1 MPKKGFK
8 NKENII
14 LVSTIL
20 LFSLALM
27 TLNDKQ
33 GKGTRFLD
41 SVVGVI
47 FSPFQIFFSQTI
59 QSVSVGINHHFFL
72 VDVARE
78 NDQLKLEVQ
87 RLISEKNK
95 LVERLASQKRLAKL
109 MAYED
114 DWEKKAV
121 VASVIGRDATQWSK
135 VVVINKGTQNGI
147 RNHFAVVTDAGVIGQ
162 VIHAGPNTSKVLL
175 IVDGR
180 SAVDALFQESRIS
193 GVVVGAGEDE
203 CKLKFVPNTAD
214 VKVGDHVLSSG
225 LGGIFPKGL
234 IIGKVSQ
241 VSRKKQG
248 LFQDITL
255 VPSSDLSRLEEV
267 LVLLS

>member
-1 MPKKGFK
+1 MPIKGFK
-8 NKENII
+8 SKKNII

-27 TLNDKQ
+27 TLNVKQ
-33 GKGTRFLD
+33 EKGTRFLD

-47 FSPFQIFFSQTI
+47 LSPFQIFFTQTI
-59 QSVSVGINHHFFL
+59 QSVSVGIDHYFFL
-72 VDVARE
+72 VGVVRE

-147 RNHFAVVTDAGVIGQ
+147 RNHLAVVTDAGVIGQ

-193 GVVVGAGEDE
+193 GVVVGR
-203 CKLKFVPNTAD
+203 
-214 VKVGDHVLSSG
+214 VKMSAN
-225 LGGIFPKGL
+225 
-234 IIGKVSQ
+234 
-241 VSRKKQG
+241 
-248 LFQDITL
+248 
-255 VPSSDLSRLEEV
+255 
-267 LVLLS
+267 

>member
-1 MPKKGFK
+1 VPKKGFK
-8 NKENII
+8 NKKNII

-47 FSPFQIFFSQTI
+47 LSPFQNFFTQTI
-59 QSVSVGINHHFFL
+59 QSVSDGIDHYFFL
-72 VDVARE
+72 VGVARE

-114 DWEKKAV
+114 DWEKRPSWPQSLA
-121 VASVIGRDATQWSK
+121 GMPP
-135 VVVINKGTQNGI
+135 NGQ
-147 RNHFAVVTDAGVIGQ
+147 RW
-162 VIHAGPNTSKVLL
+162 
-175 IVDGR
+175 
-180 SAVDALFQESRIS
+180 
-193 GVVVGAGEDE
+193 
-203 CKLKFVPNTAD
+203 
-214 VKVGDHVLSSG
+214 
-225 LGGIFPKGL
+225 
-234 IIGKVSQ
+234 
-241 VSRKKQG
+241 
-248 LFQDITL
+248 
-255 VPSSDLSRLEEV
+255 
-267 LVLLS
+267 

>member
-47 FSPFQIFFSQTI
+47 LSPFQNFFTQTI
-59 QSVSVGINHHFFL
+59 QSVSDGIDHYFFL
-72 VDVARE
+72 VGVARE

-114 DWEKKAV
+114 RKSV
-121 VASVIGRDATQWSK
+121 V
-135 VVVINKGTQNGI
+135 
-147 RNHFAVVTDAGVIGQ
+147 
-162 VIHAGPNTSKVLL
+162 
-175 IVDGR
+175 
-180 SAVDALFQESRIS
+180 
-193 GVVVGAGEDE
+193 
-203 CKLKFVPNTAD
+203 
-214 VKVGDHVLSSG
+214 
-225 LGGIFPKGL
+225 
-234 IIGKVSQ
+234 
-241 VSRKKQG
+241 
-248 LFQDITL
+248 
-255 VPSSDLSRLEEV
+255 
-267 LVLLS
+267 